1 MHEPAGS
8 SWDTSVRVTKT
19 SEDRYVRSNSSSSQ
33 SSMDEPIRSPRSNVF
48 SLNTNPQQM
57 IKPDFNRVF
66 ILPFSNFLYSYIN
79 FHLASVS
86 SSKSSIIG

>member
-1 MHEPAGS
+1 MQEPGGS

-33 SSMDEPIRSPRSNVF
+33 SSMDEPIRSPRSNIY
-48 SLNTNPQQM
+48 SLTTNPQQM

-66 ILPFSNFLYSYIN
+66 VLFSFSNLYTDT
-79 FHLASVS
+79 
-86 SSKSSIIG
+86 SIFI